1 MTETMTNKLI
11 CIAAL
16 LITTHATAAQPLP
29 SDEEMIRQG
38 RASIGKVGDLSDL
51 FNKAQRNSAIPMQPI
66 DVPKESMP
74 NEYQSPLMKDLT
86 KDAFNTDI
94 RKEIAKDATKKTGSD
109 LIVFVSFSMPDDL
122 LSSYS
127 AQAKEAG
134 ATLVLRGLVEQSV
147 NKTQLRAIPLNK
159 PLASWDINPGL
170 FRKFNIQHV
179 PAIVLADSK
188 DSQVMEEG
196 CARPSAYLEVEGAVS
211 IRQALL
217 LMRSRGDG
225 ILAKDAGKRLE
236 KLERN

>member
-1 MTETMTNKLI
+1 MTNKLI

-16 LITTHATAAQPLP
+16 LITTNATAAQPLP
-29 SDEEMIRQG
+29 SDEEMLKQG
-38 RASIGKVGDLSDL
+38 RASIGKVGDLDAL
-51 FNKAQRNSAIPMQPI
+51 FNKAQRNSAIQMQPI
-66 DVPKESMP
+66 EVPKESMP
-74 NEYQSPLMKDLT
+74 NEYQSPLMKDLA

-122 LSSYS
+122 LASYS

-134 ATLVLRGLVEQSV
+134 ATLVLRGMVEQSV

-170 FRKFNIQHV
+170 FRKFNIRHV

-196 CARPSAYLEVEGAVS
+196 CARPSAYIEVDGDVS

-225 ILAKDAGKRLE
+225 GLARDAGKRLE
-236 KLERN
+236 KLER